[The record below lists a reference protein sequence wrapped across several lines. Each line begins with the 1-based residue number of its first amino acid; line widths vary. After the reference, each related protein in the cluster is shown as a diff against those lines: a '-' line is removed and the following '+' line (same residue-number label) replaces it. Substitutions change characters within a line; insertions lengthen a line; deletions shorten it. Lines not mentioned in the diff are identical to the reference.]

1 MTITSTASCTYTSL
15 SRAAH
20 CSNENCTKKFCL
32 FCIDLF
38 CGIECAIDKFM
49 DGKLAIIKAFYIIV
63 ANIIRHCIVFLIA
76 NFCPDMKCWIHA
88 VRNKIVEKFC
98 T

>member
-1 MTITSTASCTYTSL
+1 MGGT
-15 SRAAH
+15 AH
-20 CSNENCTKKFCL
+20 CSNENCAQEFCL

-38 CGIECAIDKFM
+38 CGGECAIDKFM
-49 DGKLAIIKAFYIIV
+49 DGKLAIIKALYIIV
-63 ANIIRHCIVFLIA
+63 VNIIRHFIVFLIA
-76 NFCPDMKCWIHA
+76 NFCPDMKRWFHA

>member
-15 SRAAH
+15 SWAIHSCDEDCAK
-20 CSNENCTKKFCL
+20 EFCL

-38 CGIECAIDKFM
+38 CGIECVIDKFV

-63 ANIIRHCIVFLIA
+63 ANIKKRQ
-76 NFCPDMKCWIHA
+76 
-88 VRNKIVEKFC
+88 NKHIENMSL
-98 T
+98 

>member
-15 SRAAH
+15 SWAAH
-20 CSNENCTKKFCL
+20 CSNENCTKKCCL

-63 ANIIRHCIVFLIA
+63 GENGAYPPTKRGS
-76 NFCPDMKCWIHA
+76 IHPLLS
-88 VRNKIVEKFC
+88 
-98 T
+98 